1 MVLLTF
7 DCLFVTSILFNKF
20 LGLGFDPTLNMD
32 AVMMSPSLRSEVNDE
47 EPLELNSLS
56 LGPAN
61 KPSANPFSALSSP
74 NQFLGS
80 STWGGGSL
88 NANAASLGLDWNN
101 LLGTKQS
108 ESKTSSENPCGSAAG
123 KKISSS
129 TFLSLSPLAS
139 NTDGKSTWGSGTFG
153 GQLGSLRSS
162 VLRGFDNV
170 EKK

>member
-1 MVLLTF
+1 
-7 DCLFVTSILFNKF
+7 
-20 LGLGFDPTLNMD
+20 
-32 AVMMSPSLRSEVNDE
+32 MMSPSLRSEVNDE

-61 KPSANPFSALSSP
+61 KSSANPFSALSSP

-101 LLGTKQS
+101 LLGTKKN
-108 ESKTSSENPCGSAAG
+108 ESKSSENPCGSAAA
-123 KKISSS
+123 KKISSN
-129 TFLSLSPLAS
+129 TFLSLSPLPS

-162 VLRGFDNV
+162 VLRGFDSV